1 MIRNR
6 QISSQA
12 LGAFSR
18 SMARMLEA
26 GVDIRKSLQTSSKQS
41 SDSRLASSVER
52 IQKSIAKGSSLAD
65 SLNDEGD
72 LYPALFRDLVNVG
85 ELTGSA
91 PDVFA
96 SLAKY
101 YEARVEQVREFR
113 SQLAW
118 PMVNIIAAICI
129 IGFLIFI
136 MGILPAMPDGKP
148 LDVLGLGLYGTS
160 GSVTWF
166 LSWLVAAGFGLFAW
180 RFVANNPA
188 GQMALH
194 PLLLKIPAI
203 GKCMRSFAI
212 SRFSWC
218 FALTQQAGMSIRPSL
233 ECSLKAT
240 ANGAFIAAEPTIWRE
255 LKDGASLTDALTSAR
270 IFPIDYLQ
278 VVATAEET
286 GTVPEQLD
294 RLSHLFDDEA
304 RRAMTRLTSII
315 SSVIWFFVM
324 CVMAFFIIRFAYIV
338 YIGPMNEF
346 AKEALKGGR

>member
-1 MIRNR
+1 MIRSR
-6 QISSQA
+6 QISNRA

-18 SMARMLEA
+18 SMARMMEA
-26 GVDIRKSLQTSSKQS
+26 GVEIRKSLQTSSQQS

-52 IQKSIAKGSSLAD
+52 IQKSIASGSSLAD

-85 ELTGSA
+85 ELTGSG

-101 YEARVEQVREFR
+101 YEARVQQTREFR
-113 SQLAW
+113 AQIAW
-118 PMVNIIAAICI
+118 PVIQLIAAIGI
-129 IGFLIFI
+129 VGLLIFI
-136 MGILPAMPDGKP
+136 LGILPPMPSGKP
-148 LDVLGLGLYGTS
+148 FDVVGLGLYGAS
-160 GSVTWF
+160 GATTWF
-166 LSWLVAAGFGLFAW
+166 LSWLAAGAIAFFGWKML
-180 RFVANNPA
+180 ANNSA
-188 GQMALH
+188 GQMVLH
-194 PLLLKIPAI
+194 PFLLRLPVI
-203 GKCMRSFAI
+203 GKCMQSFAI

-240 ANGAFIAAEPTIWRE
+240 ANGAFIAAEPLIWQE
-255 LKDGASLTDALTSAR
+255 LKEGETLTDALTRSQL
-270 IFPIDYLQ
+270 FPLEYLQ

-304 RRAMTRLTSII
+304 RRAMSRLTVFFSSAIWLMVVGLII
-315 SSVIWFFVM
+315 
-324 CVMAFFIIRFAYIV
+324 FFIFRIAMIYVGTINDAV
-338 YIGPMNEF
+338 KMVN
-346 AKEALKGGR
+346 